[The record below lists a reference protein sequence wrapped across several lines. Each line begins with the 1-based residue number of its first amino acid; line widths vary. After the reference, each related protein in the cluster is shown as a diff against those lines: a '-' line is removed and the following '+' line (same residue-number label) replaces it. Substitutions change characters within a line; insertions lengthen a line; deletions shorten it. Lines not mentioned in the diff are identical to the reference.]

1 MTTTNK
7 YFVFNP
13 DEIKQELQ
21 KNTKVKSIKET
32 QRQALVKQAQQA
44 GGL

>member
-1 MTTTNK
+1 MTHNK

-13 DEIKQELQ
+13 DELKQELQ
-21 KNTKVKSIKET
+21 KNTNVKSAKEA
-32 QRQALVKQAQQA
+32 QRQALVRQAQQA

>member
-1 MTTTNK
+1 MTHNK

-13 DEIKQELQ
+13 AELKQEIQ
-21 KNTKVKSIKET
+21 KNSKLKSEKET
-32 QRQALVKQAQQA
+32 QRQALVRQAQQA